1 MGFRSFFRRFVSK
14 VKEVL
19 GIYDKYNDFKA
30 DAYFSDGGVATF
42 RGKPWGSAFEHF
54 KYFVA
59 EDAYAIEMNVRA
71 FWFLKRHFA
80 PETC

>member
-59 EDAYAIEMNVRA
+59 EDAYAIEMNMKGD
-71 FWFLKRHFA
+71 FWRF
-80 PETC
+80 